1 MSYDLS
7 DYVDVAERI
16 RIAKEIYPELSLQS
30 EWEWQ
35 HVDGQQF
42 IVVKA
47 YAFRHPGDPSP
58 GIGHAWEVVPGKTPF
73 TKGSEIMVG
82 ETSAWG
88 RALAALGVEV
98 RKVASK
104 QEVQAAQ
111 ARQETT
117 PPSQREVKAPDN
129 EWKSEPVKGTEAVI
143 REPGAAPSE
152 KQTQAL
158 VNKTN
163 KIGITSDFFNQFWQ
177 FALAGGQMNGNDPIN
192 KGEASKLIGMDK
204 QDFDGYGAAFYA
216 ALLEAP
222 QDEAPF

>member
-16 RIAKEIYPELSLQS
+16 RIAKELYPELSLQS
-30 EWEWQ
+30 EWTFE
-35 HVDGQQF
+35 VLEGQAY

-47 YAFRHPGDPSP
+47 YAYRTPDDPKP
-58 GIGHAWEVVPGKTPF
+58 GIGHAWELLPGKTPF
-73 TKGSEIMVG
+73 SKGSEIMVG

-88 RALAALGVEV
+88 RALAALAIEV

-111 ARQETT
+111 SRQEAI
-117 PPSQREVKAPDN
+117 PPSQRVVKAPDS
-129 EWKSEPVKGTEAVI
+129 EWKGEPVRGTDTI
-143 REPGAAPSE
+143 IKDPTSAPSE
-152 KQTQAL
+152 KQTMAL
-158 VNKTN
+158 VNKTTKAGLN
-163 KIGITSDFFNQFWQ
+163 SDFQNEFWN
-177 FALAGGQMNGNDPIN
+177 FALTGQMGNKNAIT

-204 QDFDGYGAAFYA
+204 LDFEGAVADFMGR
-216 ALLEAP
+216 LFEAP

>member
-16 RIAKEIYPELSLQS
+16 RIAKELYPELSLQS
-30 EWEWQ
+30 EWTFE
-35 HVDGQQF
+35 VLEGQAY

-47 YAFRHPGDPSP
+47 YAYRTPDDPKP
-58 GIGHAWEVVPGKTPF
+58 GIGHAWELLPGKTSF
-73 TKGSEIMVG
+73 SKGSEIMVG

-88 RALAALGVEV
+88 RALAALGIEV

-111 ARQETT
+111 SRQEAI
-117 PPSQREVKAPDN
+117 PPSERVVKAPLQG
-129 EWKSEPVKGTEAVI
+129 EPVRGTDTI
-143 REPGAAPSE
+143 IKDPTSAPSE
-152 KQTQAL
+152 KQTMAL
-158 VNKTN
+158 VNKTTKAGLN
-163 KIGITSDFFNQFWQ
+163 SDFQNEFWN
-177 FALAGGQMNGNDPIN
+177 FALTSQMGNKNPIT

-204 QDFDGYGAAFYA
+204 LDFEGAVADFMGR
-216 ALLEAP
+216 LFEAP

>member
-30 EWEWQ
+30 EWTFE
-35 HVDGQQF
+35 VLEGQAY

-47 YAFRHPGDPSP
+47 YAYRTATDERPGV
-58 GIGHAWEVVPGKTPF
+58 GYAWEVLPGKTPY
-73 TKGSEIMVG
+73 TKNSELMVG

-88 RALAALGVEV
+88 RALAALGIEV

-104 QEVQAAQ
+104 QEVEAAQ
-111 ARQETT
+111 ARQEAV
-117 PPSQREVKAPDN
+117 PPSRREVKAP
-129 EWKSEPVKGTEAVI
+129 SESIPVRGTDAVI

-152 KQTQAL
+152 KQTLAL

-163 KIGITSDFFNQFWQ
+163 KAGLNSDFQNEFWN
-177 FALAGGQMNGNDPIN
+177 FALTSQMGNQNPIN
-192 KGEASKLIGMDK
+192 KGQASQLIGMDK
-204 QDFDGYGAAFYA
+204 TDFEGAVADFMGR
-216 ALLEAP
+216 LFDAP
-222 QDEAPF
+222 SDEAPF

>member
-16 RIAKEIYPELSLQS
+16 RIAKEVYPELSLQS
-30 EWEWQ
+30 EWTFE
-35 HVDGQQF
+35 VFEGQTY
-42 IVVKA
+42 IIVKA
-47 YAFRHPGDPSP
+47 FAYRTPDDQRPGV
-58 GIGHAWEVVPGKTPF
+58 GLAWELFPGKTPY
-73 TKGSEIMVG
+73 TKGSELMVG

-88 RALAALGVEV
+88 RALAALGIEV

-111 ARQETT
+111 SRQEAV
-117 PPSQREVKAPDN
+117 PPSFREIKV
-129 EWKSEPVKGTEAVI
+129 PVEGTVVGNDRII
-143 REPGAAPSE
+143 RDPTFGASE
-152 KQTQAL
+152 KQMSAL

-163 KIGITSDFFNQFWQ
+163 KVGITSDFYAQFWR
-177 FALAGGQMNGNDPIN
+177 FCLAGGVLDGDKVIN

-204 QDFDGYGAAFYA
+204 ADFEGYATAFYGS
-216 ALLEAP
+216 LLEAP